1 MCQNEYFQWAFAKR
15 SKKNGFNDLECFSQD
30 KMIQKQLELIQDARD
45 RVIETIANDR
55 KIMRTQMAQLFSE
68 E

>member
-1 MCQNEYFQWAFAKR
+1 
-15 SKKNGFNDLECFSQD
+15 
-30 KMIQKQLELIQDARD
+30 MIQKQLELIQDARD